1 MIKRPSVYLS
11 GVVLVT
17 ALALVID
24 NVSFDQPI
32 HNPSEEANSEPRGTD
47 TTLIDSE
54 SATTISASQ
63 QALPSSLQG
72 THHGVTL
79 RSHNQQF
86 IITAS
91 LKDLFDYYLSA
102 AGEDS
107 FEDIEK
113 RILADLARQL
123 SGDALDQVNAIWKN
137 YLAYKTQLV
146 QFDQQFPANSEER
159 QVLEQLQFL
168 QQRQMALIALQD
180 QVLTPQVAEILFA
193 FDRKLDQLTLEKAE
207 LLASDLTAE
216 QKQQGLINL
225 QAQLPIDALQGV
237 RRNQQQQTLLLI
249 DEDQTLTAQQKFQL
263 RSEQVGA
270 GAASRLQ
277 KLDEE
282 RNRWQQ
288 RIDDFKQQKK
298 VLQNSGL
305 ASEEYLGSLDKL
317 YTQHFAPSEQLRARA
332 LTSRDE

>member
-1 MIKRPSVYLS
+1 M
-11 GVVLVT
+11 T

-32 HNPSEEANSEPRGTD
+32 DNQPVDVNAESRANHNSTSSV
-47 TTLIDSE
+47 TTTV
-54 SATTISASQ
+54 TTQ
-63 QALPSSLQG
+63 QTLPSSLQG

-107 FEDIEK
+107 LEAIEN
-113 RILADLARQL
+113 RILVDLARQL
-123 SGDALDQVNAIWKN
+123 SGDALEQANEIWKN
-137 YLAYKTQLV
+137 YLTYKTQLV
-146 QFDQQFPANSEER
+146 QFDQQFLANSEER

-180 QVLTPQVAEILFA
+180 QILTPEVAEILFA

-225 QAQLPIDALQGV
+225 QAQLPIDALQGL
-237 RRNQQQQTLLLI
+237 RRNQQQQALMLI
-249 DEDQTLTAQQKFQL
+249 DEDKTLTAQKKFQL

-270 GAASRLQ
+270 SAASRLQ

-282 RNRWQQ
+282 RARWSQ
-288 RIDDFKQQKK
+288 RIIEFKQQKK
-298 VLQNSGL
+298 FLQNSGL
-305 ASEEYLGSLDKL
+305 ADEEYLGSLEKL

>member
-1 MIKRPSVYLS
+1 MA
-11 GVVLVT
+11 

-24 NVSFDQPI
+24 NVPFYQSI
-32 HNPSEEANSEPRGTD
+32 HKPLEDLEQKEADSP
-47 TTLIDSE
+47 LIDSNL
-54 SATTISASQ
+54 TKIISAPSQ
-63 QALPSSLQG
+63 TLPRSLQG

-79 RSHNQQF
+79 KSHNHQF
-86 IITAS
+86 IVTAS
-91 LKDLFDYYLSA
+91 LKDLFDYYLST

-107 FEDIEK
+107 FEDIEN

-123 SGDALDQVNAIWKN
+123 NGDALDQVNAIWKN
-137 YLAYKTQLV
+137 YVAYKKQLV
-146 QFDQQFPANSEER
+146 QFDQQFPANSEEKM
-159 QVLEQLQFL
+159 VLEQLQFL

-207 LLASDLTAE
+207 LLASDLTSE

-249 DEDQTLTAQQKFQL
+249 DEDQTLTVQQKFQL
-263 RSEQVGA
+263 RLEQVGA

-282 RNRWQQ
+282 RKHWQQ
-288 RIDDFKQQKK
+288 RIVEFKQQKRR
-298 VLQNSGL
+298 LQNSGL
-305 ASEEYLGSLDKL
+305 ASEEYRESLDKL

>member
-1 MIKRPSVYLS
+1 M
-11 GVVLVT
+11 T

-32 HNPSEEANSEPRGTD
+32 HNPPEEANSEPRGTY
-47 TTLIDSE
+47 TTPTNSE
-54 SATTISASQ
+54 SATIISTSQ
-63 QALPSSLQG
+63 QTLPSSLQG

-107 FEDIEK
+107 FEDIEN

-123 SGDALDQVNAIWKN
+123 SGDALDQVNEIWKN

-249 DEDQTLTAQQKFQL
+249 DEDQTLTVQQKFQL

-288 RIDDFKQQKK
+288 RIIEFKQQKML
-298 VLQNSGL
+298 LQNSGL
-305 ASEEYLGSLDKL
+305 ASEEYRGSLDKL